1 MKNLVRITLILAVS
15 SCCNAGTKS
24 SPSEETAAKPA
35 KTESG
40 PVAPAA
46 VKRDFRDRAAFSV
59 KAGEILDEYKNNEVR
74 ADGKFKDKI
83 IQIRGKVEDVKKDI
97 TDSIYVTVGTGAQF
111 EIPVVQCF
119 VKDGEEKA
127 ASALNKGDNVTVMG
141 HVDGLMMNVL
151 VKDCVL
157 NPDIKLC
164 EKFRAAFGG
173 EAKCKA
179 DESSTSLGVPNQFSM
194 GPHCMASKE
203 QYDLVAN
210 KVRSETGNKTV
221 TLLSDQSQC
230 LLVIAGGK
238 AVTPELIAKAQKA
251 LDSL

>member
-15 SCCNAGTKS
+15 SCCNAGKKS
-24 SPSEETAAKPA
+24 PPSGETTAASSTPA
-35 KTESG
+35 SG
-40 PVAPAA
+40 PVVPVA
-46 VKRDFRDRAAFSV
+46 VKRDFKDRPVAQIKV
-59 KAGEILDEYKNNEVR
+59 KEILDEYKNNEVR
-74 ADGKFKDKI
+74 ADGTYKDKI

-151 VKDCVL
+151 VKDCVI
-157 NPDIKLC
+157 NPDMKLC
-164 EKFRAAFGG
+164 EKFRAAFGS

-179 DESSTSLGVPNQFSM
+179 DESGASLDMPHEFSM
-194 GPHCMASKE
+194 SPLCVASKE
-203 QYDLVAN
+203 KYDSIAS
-210 KVRSETGNKTV
+210 KIRAETDKKLLR
-221 TLLSDQSQC
+221 LLSDQSQC
-230 LLVIAGGK
+230 VLLIASAK
-238 AVTPELIAKAQKA
+238 PLSPELTAKAQKA